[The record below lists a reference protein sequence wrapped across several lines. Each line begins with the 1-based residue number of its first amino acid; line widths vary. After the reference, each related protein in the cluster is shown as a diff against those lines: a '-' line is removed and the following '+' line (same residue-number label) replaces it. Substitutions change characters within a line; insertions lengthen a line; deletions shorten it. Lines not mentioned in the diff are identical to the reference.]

1 MLDMNEAKSQAN
13 KDLKSVAGL
22 QFQSPTGA
30 IGTILP
36 ELSERGKLQA
46 EFTCTNTL
54 KDGTAC
60 PNTHV
65 REISDWHQSGKCRIC
80 KKSKSKGGGSTGS
93 TVSDGGA
100 RMLKVLDTDTPE
112 IRTMKEENNRLVA
125 QIQEEEKKVREAVK
139 AKEAAE
145 RKAKAEA
152 DKATK
157 EAERIA
163 KQKDEI
169 AARLAKIRQ
178 VAAEKGV
185 AVSAKTEQV
194 EGTGEEAEA
203 EELETE
209 QAV

>member
-1 MLDMNEAKSQAN
+1 MLDMNEAKAQAN
-13 KDLKSVAGL
+13 KDLKSAAGL

-36 ELSERGKLQA
+36 ELSERQKLQA

-65 REISDWHQSGKCRIC
+65 REISDWHQSGKCRTC
-80 KKSKSKGGGSTGS
+80 KKSKSKGGSGTGS
-93 TVSDGGA
+93 TVSEGGA
-100 RMLKVLDTDTPE
+100 RMLKILDTDTPE
-112 IRTMKEENNRLVA
+112 IRKMKEENNVLVA
-125 QIQEEEKKVREAVK
+125 QIQEEEKKVREAAK

-145 RKAKAEA
+145 RKAKAEEE
-152 DKATK
+152 KAKK

-185 AVSAKTEQV
+185 AVSPKTETEV
-194 EGTGEEAEA
+194 EEA